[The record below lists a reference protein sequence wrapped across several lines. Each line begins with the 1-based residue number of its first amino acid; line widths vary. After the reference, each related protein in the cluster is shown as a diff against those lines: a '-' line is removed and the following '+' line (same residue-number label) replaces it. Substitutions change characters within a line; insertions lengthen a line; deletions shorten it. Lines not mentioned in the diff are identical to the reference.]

1 MTQPAEDSHHAAD
14 LRHLSARELLT
25 RMELSL
31 EELRRRGIVRSRNAP
46 LADISERIVWIARGG
61 ILEPQSMKSHDV
73 TTKAGQ
79 KIQVKARIM
88 KNPSGKFSQFRSFG
102 FDTAVFL
109 VFAPVTVELLFAREL
124 TADEVTV
131 AGARSEWVNGTTL
144 TGAKVLTLG
153 ADVTDE
159 MRAAYRLLDADPGAG
174 S

>member
-1 MTQPAEDSHHAAD
+1 MEQQTEDARIAHE
-14 LRHLSARELLT
+14 LRGLSARELLT

-46 LADISERIVWIARGG
+46 LADVSERLVWIARGG
-61 ILEPQSMKSHDV
+61 TLEPQSMKSHDV
-73 TTKAGQ
+73 TTEAGQ

-88 KNPSGKFSQFRSFG
+88 KTPSGMFSQFRSFG

-109 VFAPVTVELLFAREL
+109 VFAPVTVDLLFAREL
-124 TADEVTV
+124 TAGEVTS
-131 AGARSEWVNGTTL
+131 AGARSEWVNATTL
-144 TGAKVLTLG
+144 TGAKVLTRG

-159 MRAAYRLLDADPGAG
+159 MREAYRLLDTDPGAG